1 MIEPDLFRNKVLP
14 IQKFLQSFF
23 DVEPNLPDILEKF
36 CWLEENVEVN
46 PVNHTLNET
55 SKPCQDSP
63 RYLMFNYHVHVVGSI
78 QLAPRVTVT
87 RISTGPVPDPLTSS
101 TS

>member
-14 IQKFLQSFF
+14 IRKFLQSFF

-46 PVNHTLNET
+46 PVNHTLHEI
-55 SKPCQDSP
+55 SKTFQDPP
-63 RYLMFNYHVHVVGSI
+63 RYLIFNYHVYVVGSI
-78 QLAPRVTVT
+78 QLASRIRVT
-87 RISTGPVPDPLTSS
+87 RISTGPVPDPYKPSH
-101 TS
+101 